1 MANSANQKSI
11 ALLEAIW
18 SQKGGRNNG
27 VDSAWTVS
35 SLDMALSALI
45 MALIP
50 LAKDPQLE
58 PLFHVVFSLSGGCQV
73 APGVL
78 YGWAV
83 ENDENIVS
91 EPA

>member
-1 MANSANQKSI
+1 
-11 ALLEAIW
+11 
-18 SQKGGRNNG
+18 
-27 VDSAWTVS
+27 
-35 SLDMALSALI
+35 MALSALI